1 MADATTPNQPDPG
14 PAGVLSDDEIHAL
27 LGPGPALGAD
37 PVLVLT
43 PDPAEVALLEDRL
56 RAANR
61 PVVTAADRYE
71 ALDLFRARPY
81 AGVVAAAEVLP
92 PDPGWYLDR
101 FREVDPAVR
110 IAVLHDPG
118 AEPPAGVA
126 VAVSRPLTRDKAD
139 LLVPPPAGSPHPP
152 PVPEDPA
159 VPPCPA
165 SPGRP
170 PGLVQALLEARV
182 RGEGVA
188 EALRRWADTAPEVL
202 GWAEMEN
209 GGGEW
214 RVRARAG
221 GQHPRQLVLLLLQA
235 LEEHGGALEGPLAA
249 GPFGLFPEDGPGRR
263 YLAVRLAD
271 AEASR
276 ALVAGVGP
284 LLPLLGRLAPAS
296 PRLGEADARE
306 RFVALLGSR
315 MRGVQRRRGRLAV
328 LVVAVPAG
336 DEPGRV
342 CSLLRSVLRGAD
354 WTEPVGGRVYTI
366 LDEPD
371 ERVFAALGARLR
383 TLPGIER
390 FRVAALGWSPA
401 DGGKAADLLARAD
414 RMLASGT
421 GVPGLAG

>member
-1 MADATTPNQPDPG
+1 MADAPSPTQPA
-14 PAGVLSDDEIHAL
+14 PAGVLSDDEIQAL
-27 LGPGPALGAD
+27 LGPGPAPGSD
-37 PVLVLT
+37 PVLVLC
-43 PDPAEVALLEDRL
+43 PDPAEVGVLEDRL

-61 PVVTAADRYE
+61 PAVTAADRYE

-81 AGVVAAAEVLP
+81 AGVVVAAEALP

-110 IAVLHDPG
+110 IAVVHDPG
-118 AEPPAGVA
+118 AEPPAGAA
-126 VAVSRPLTRDKAD
+126 VAVSRPLTRDKVD
-139 LLVPPPAGSPHPP
+139 LLLPPAGSPLPP
-152 PVPEDPA
+152 PVPEEPA
-159 VPPCPA
+159 VPPRSA
-165 SPGRP
+165 APGQP
-170 PGLVQALLEARV
+170 SVPVQALLEARV

-202 GWAEMEN
+202 GWAEIEN

-235 LEEHGGALEGPLAA
+235 LDGRDGHLDGPLAV
-249 GPFGLFPEDGPGRR
+249 GPFSLFPVRGPGRR
-263 YLAVRLAD
+263 YLALRLPDEA
-271 AEASR
+271 ASR
-276 ALVAGVGP
+276 ALVAGIGP
-284 LLPLLGRLAPAS
+284 LLPLLDRLAPVS
-296 PRLGEADARE
+296 PRLGEGDARE

-315 MRGVQRRRGRLAV
+315 MRGVQRRRGRLAL
-328 LVVAVPAG
+328 LVVEVPAG

-354 WTEPVGGRVYTI
+354 WTEPVGSRVYTI

-371 ERVFAALGARLR
+371 EGVFAALGARLR

-401 DGGKAADLLARAD
+401 DGGEAADLLARAD
-414 RMLASGT
+414 RMLAAGT
-421 GVPGLAG
+421 GVPGVAG

>member
-1 MADATTPNQPDPG
+1 MSDAPSPTQPDPG
-14 PAGVLSDDEIHAL
+14 PAGVLSDDEIQAL
-27 LGPGPALGAD
+27 LGPGPAPGAD
-37 PVLVLT
+37 PVLVLCS
-43 PDPAEVALLEDRL
+43 DPAEVALLEDRL
-56 RAANR
+56 RASNR
-61 PVVTAADRYE
+61 PAVTAADRYE

-92 PDPGWYLDR
+92 PDPDWYLDR
-101 FREVDPAVR
+101 FREVDPAVH

-118 AEPPAGVA
+118 AEPPAGAA
-126 VAVSRPLTRDKAD
+126 VAVSRPLTRDKVD
-139 LLVPPPAGSPHPP
+139 LLVPPAGSPPP
-152 PVPEDPA
+152 PPAPEEPA
-159 VPPCPA
+159 VPPGPA
-165 SPGRP
+165 VPGRP

-188 EALRRWADTAPEVL
+188 EALRRWADAAPEVL

-221 GQHPRQLVLLLLQA
+221 GQHPRRLVLRLLQA
-235 LEEHGGALEGPLAA
+235 LDGRDGHIDGPLAV
-249 GPFGLFPEDGPGRR
+249 GPFSLFPEQGPGRR
-263 YLAVRLAD
+263 YLALRLPD
-271 AEASR
+271 AGASR
-276 ALVAGVGP
+276 ALVAGIGP
-284 LLPLLGRLAPAS
+284 LLPLLDRLAPAS
-296 PRLGEADARE
+296 PRLGEGDARE

-315 MRGVQRRRGRLAV
+315 MRGVQRRRGRLAL
-328 LVVAVPAG
+328 LVVEVPAG

-354 WTEPVGGRVYTI
+354 WTESVGSRVYTI

-401 DGGKAADLLARAD
+401 DGGDAAGLLARAD
-414 RMLASGT
+414 RMLAAGG